1 MLQIN
6 LLPVREARR
15 REDYRRLSMHA
26 VLMLL
31 LVGGGVG
38 ITHSII
44 SEKINNSTDR
54 IAQMQ
59 RDIDLYKPQLEQV
72 EVFRTKKKEL
82 KSKIDVIARLD
93 RARSGPVR
101 VLGELAARTP
111 ERLWLTSVV
120 TEGRT
125 ILLVGQSLDND
136 IVALFLRSLG
146 ASDFFSEVDLDK
158 TEMKG
163 EKDGLRLVSFRIRAV
178 FADPDTKA
186 AADTA

>member
-1 MLQIN
+1 M
-6 LLPVREARR
+6 
-15 REDYRRLSMHA
+15 
-26 VLMLL
+26 
-31 LVGGGVG
+31 
-38 ITHSII
+38 
-44 SEKINNSTDR
+44 
-54 IAQMQ
+54 
-59 RDIDLYKPQLEQV
+59 
-72 EVFRTKKKEL
+72 
-82 KSKIDVIARLD
+82 
-93 RARSGPVR
+93 
-101 VLGELAARTP
+101 AARTP

-146 ASDFFSEVDLDK
+146 ESDFFTEVDLDK

-178 FADPDTKA
+178 FVDPDPKA